1 MTTNLG
7 ANAPSEV
14 AYFAA
19 NTGELTCSKHG
30 GMYLTSELKRRPNA
44 KRISTPL
51 AVWERLNSL
60 EIAMLK
66 ADLGFCCETCHYS
79 AKREMGA

>member
-1 MTTNLG
+1 MTTDLG
-7 ANAPSEV
+7 AKTPIET

-19 NTGELTCSKHG
+19 NSGELTCSKHG
-30 GMYLTSELKRRPNA
+30 GMYLTSELARRPKA

-60 EIAMLK
+60 EVATFM
-66 ADLGFCCETCHYS
+66 AEFGYCCETCNS
-79 AKREMGA
+79 QAKREMGA